1 MILILGVTALCI
13 LLKRLAYPNRLD
25 DMRRQF
31 GLSTSTLSRVIN
43 ATVRLIC
50 DNWFHLLNDLNNL
63 QWLNQNRF
71 QLYAEVS

>member
-13 LLKRLAYPNRLD
+13 LLKRFAYPNQLE

-31 GLSTSTLSRVIN
+31 GLSISTLSRVTN
-43 ATVRLIC
+43 ATIRFIC
-50 DNWFHLLNDLNNL
+50 DNWFHLLNHLNNL
-63 QWLNQNRF
+63 QWNQNRV